1 MPTFQM
7 EPSRVAD
14 RTEPSH
20 VLECQVTASVAYGK
34 GNRISGSRCR
44 RNFRSQA
51 RRFETA
57 GHSITDYCQ
66 SERSHKQP
74 GVSQPK
80 DLLSVYHGS
89 QKIDQVGSS
98 TEGPLSPSVSSGL
111 IERSPV
117 RRNGDKPAPGSP
129 SGSIMQYSGSRPRRT
144 HDPALF
150 CSRLGGAAPGRS
162 GVRSGSTEQHP
173 TAPASNL
180 RRCFAET
187 RKLKLHISRA
197 SLLRP

>member
-7 EPSRVAD
+7 EPRRVAD

-20 VLECQVTASVAYGK
+20 VLECQETAFVAYGK

-51 RRFETA
+51 RRLETPS

-66 SERSHKQP
+66 SERSHKHP

-117 RRNGDKPAPGSP
+117 RSGRDQDQHRAVHQEASRQCSGFLAHLATRRPGWGGQCA
-129 SGSIMQYSGSRPRRT
+129 GSADAIRSRPHRAPSL
-144 HDPALF
+144 HPPL
-150 CSRLGGAAPGRS
+150 SRPQD
-162 GVRSGSTEQHP
+162 T
-173 TAPASNL
+173 
-180 RRCFAET
+180 
-187 RKLKLHISRA
+187 
-197 SLLRP
+197 